1 MTQDMR
7 KHLIL
12 IVFSIFCAYS
22 FAQTADRSSRKDT
35 IHVRGTYFVGGA
47 FHISGQIVTGGPDSL
62 RDNRL
67 NPQLRLRGHYFL
79 FNKVALGSGLLYS
92 DYFYSLRKDLP
103 RPKYKFNYEL
113 YTRYYPIKYVFIESS
128 IIYGGYCRHR
138 DFISLP
144 DRKLS
149 GMVSLGFEVMIRK
162 RVSVE
167 FDFKWHYDICSFG
180 CFERAP
186 VMPMTGYL
194 GVNYYFWK

>member
-1 MTQDMR
+1 MR
-7 KHLIL
+7 TNLLLIL
-12 IVFSIFCAYS
+12 FSILFDSAI
-22 FAQTADRSSRKDT
+22 AQKADSTTRKDT
-35 IHVRGTYFVGGA
+35 MHIKGAYTVSGA

-62 RDNRL
+62 KDNRL
-67 NPQLRLRGHYFL
+67 NPHLRLRGHYFL
-79 FNKVALGSGLLYS
+79 LNKVALGTGLLYS
-92 DYFYSLRKDLP
+92 DYYYSIRKDLP

-128 IIYGGYCRHR
+128 LIYGGYCRHR

-162 RVSVE
+162 RLSVE
-167 FDFKWHYDICSFG
+167 FDFKWHYDICSYG